1 MTSQSKRVT
10 LDLEMSGH
18 KKLRTAAKTFGITQQ
33 ELLALIVD
41 LTLSNLDT
49 IRPHAER
56 FKKRKDAEVNKRA
69 DMHNKAMSLL
79 AKMTP
84 EQQEKLLSGQ
94 VNLDDLL

>member
-1 MTSQSKRVT
+1 MSGQSKRVT
-10 LDLEMSGH
+10 LDLDIAGH
-18 KKLRTAAKTFGITQQ
+18 KKLRTAAKTFGINQQ

-56 FKKRKDAEVNKRA
+56 FRKRKEAEEQKRI
-69 DMHNKAMSLL
+69 DMERKAQALL

-84 EQQEKLLSGQ
+84 EMQEKLLSGSI
-94 VNLDDLL
+94 DFSSLL